1 MSSCIY
7 DPTVSLSIICFT
19 LALRISKRT
28 WLVGGSKLRLYL
40 RRPMLAG
47 SFLLSSS
54 DEKEDTLT
62 LLRMVV
68 GGLEGV
74 EVLAWY

>member
-1 MSSCIY
+1 
-7 DPTVSLSIICFT
+7 
-19 LALRISKRT
+19 
-28 WLVGGSKLRLYL
+28 
-40 RRPMLAG
+40 MLAG